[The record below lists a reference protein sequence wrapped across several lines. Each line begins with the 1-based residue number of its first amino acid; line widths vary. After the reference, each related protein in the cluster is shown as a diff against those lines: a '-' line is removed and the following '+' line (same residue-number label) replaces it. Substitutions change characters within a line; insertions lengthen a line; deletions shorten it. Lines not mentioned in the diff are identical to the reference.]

1 MGLYWKDIEITPGM
15 ILEVEEENYE
25 VFTEDGR
32 RARIAWK
39 ILALRER
46 TGNDAYYDTDTGRT
60 YALRK
65 VMKSRGLLR
74 KRDTGSLVQIPACTD
89 YLVVEEFH
97 DGKPAFTRCYSVDM
111 LGLIRDMRI
120 VENPDSSS

>member
-15 ILEVEEENYE
+15 ILEVDEENYE
-25 VFTEDGR
+25 VFDETGR

-39 ILALRER
+39 ILALLHRSGDE
-46 TGNDAYYDTDTGRT
+46 AYYDTATGKT
-60 YALRK
+60 FSLRK
-65 VMKSRGLLR
+65 AMNSRRLLR
-74 KRDTGSLVQIPACTD
+74 KRNTGILVQIPACTD

-97 DGKPAFTRCYSVDM
+97 DGASAFKRCYSVDM

-120 VENPDSSS
+120 VAP

>member
-15 ILEVEEENYE
+15 TLEVVEENYE

-32 RARIAWK
+32 RARITWR

-46 TGNDAYYDTDTGRT
+46 AGNDAFYDTETGKT
-60 YALRK
+60 FSLRK
-65 VMKSRGLLR
+65 VMKNRRLLR
-74 KRDTGSLVQIPACTD
+74 KKDEGILVQIPACTD

-97 DGKPAFTRCYSVDM
+97 DDKPAFKRCYSVDM

-120 VENPDSSS
+120 LQIPKD